1 VASLLVLWDVDYT
14 LIESGRVGQML
25 YQMVFAEMFG
35 RELPQPGSM
44 AGRTDSAI
52 ALEVLTAA
60 GLPEP
65 RKLLPVFQAAMAARA
80 PDIFEAAK
88 RLGRVLPGAA
98 EAIAAIARQ
107 SGPGRQVV
115 QALLTGNIRS
125 LAEVKLGSL
134 GLLDHL
140 DLAAGAYGD
149 VHGVR
154 AELVPVARRNAAA
167 AYGHDFSGEATVL
180 IGDTPLDIEAAL
192 ATGARAIGVATGHFD
207 AAQLAAAGAHCVLPG
222 LADTAQVLAAILTP
236 GRNPLRAG
244 ESRWSR
250 GATGR

>member
-1 VASLLVLWDVDYT
+1 VASILVLWDVDYT
-14 LIESGRVGQML
+14 LIEPGRLGRML
-25 YQMVFAEMFG
+25 YEMVFADIYG
-35 RELPQPGSM
+35 RDLPQPGTM

-52 ALEVLTAA
+52 ALEVLAAA

-65 RKLLPVFQAAMAARA
+65 RQALPAFQAAMAARA
-80 PDIFEAAK
+80 PGLLEAAK

-98 EAIAAIARQ
+98 EALAAIACLSR
-107 SGPGRQVV
+107 PGQLIV

-140 DLAAGAYGD
+140 DLDAGAYGD
-149 VHGVR
+149 VHEIR

-167 AYGHDFSGEATVL
+167 AYGADFGGEATVL

-192 ATGARAIGVATGHFD
+192 ATGARAIGVSTGGFD
-207 AAQLAAAGAHCVLPG
+207 AAQLAAAGAHYVLPD
-222 LADTAQVLAAILTP
+222 LTDTASLLSAILAP
-236 GRNPLRAG
+236 AG
-244 ESRWSR
+244 
-250 GATGR
+250 G

>member
-1 VASLLVLWDVDYT
+1 VASILVLWDVDYT
-14 LIESGRVGQML
+14 LIEPGRLGRML
-25 YQMVFAEMFG
+25 YEMVFADLYG
-35 RELPQPGSM
+35 RDLPQPGTM

-52 ALEVLTAA
+52 ALEVLAAA

-65 RKLLPVFQAAMAARA
+65 RQALPAFQAAMAARA
-80 PDIFEAAK
+80 PGLFEAAK

-98 EAIAAIARQ
+98 EALAAIACR
-107 SGPGRQVV
+107 SRPGQRIV

-140 DLAAGAYGD
+140 DLDAGAYGD
-149 VHGVR
+149 VHEIR

-167 AYGHDFSGEATVL
+167 AYGADFGGEATVL

-192 ATGARAIGVATGHFD
+192 ATGARAIGVSTGGFG
-207 AAQLAAAGAHCVLPG
+207 AAQLAAAGAHYVLPD
-222 LADTAQVLAAILTP
+222 LTDTASLLSAILAP
-236 GRNPLRAG
+236 AG
-244 ESRWSR
+244 
-250 GATGR
+250 G